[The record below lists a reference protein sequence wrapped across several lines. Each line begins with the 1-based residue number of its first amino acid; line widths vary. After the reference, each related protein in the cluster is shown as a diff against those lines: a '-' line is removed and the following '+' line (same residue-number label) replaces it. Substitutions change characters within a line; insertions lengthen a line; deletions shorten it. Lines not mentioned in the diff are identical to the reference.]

1 MGLLSKLFGSA
12 VGSTVKDVTEGVGN
26 LATKLRSAITGE
38 LPPEVRG
45 QIEKVIVEADA
56 LAMKSQGE
64 LSKIEAQ
71 SKSLFIS
78 GWRPSIGWI
87 CSSGLALH
95 FIIFPLLRWITLLVG
110 HPVETPHIEAGALI
124 SLVLALLGI
133 GGMRSYEKSKNV
145 HDKH

>member
-1 MGLLSKLFGSA
+1 MGFWANMFAPA

-38 LPPEVRG
+38 LSPEVRG
-45 QIEKVIVEADA
+45 QIEKVAVEADA
-56 LAMKSQGE
+56 LAMKAQGE

-71 SKSLFIS
+71 SKSLFKS

-87 CSSGLALH
+87 CSTGLALH
-95 FIIFPLLRWITLLVG
+95 FIIFPLLRWFTLLAG

-133 GGMRSYEKSKNV
+133 GGMRSYEKSKDV
-145 HDKH
+145 HNKH